1 MRSVTGRGAFLLAAA
16 LLSPIACRPQ
26 PSALEKPTAPRPKRG
41 DYTGRL
47 VDPSGFPYD
56 FSWRQEIS
64 ASYGAQHFQ
73 FSAVLQKSEDTVAI
87 VGLTPFGSRAF
98 LLTQRGQNVRFEKF
112 VDRDLKL
119 EPRSVLIDV
128 HRTFFRWLPGAPH
141 PDGTHQGRD
150 GGEDVTE
157 VWSGGKLVERV
168 FRDPHD
174 AADAPPI
181 RIVFHGGALPG
192 KVTRLVT
199 LTNGWYGYEL
209 VLKTVE
215 AHAL

>member
-1 MRSVTGRGAFLLAAA
+1 MLLFVAA
-16 LLSPIACRPQ
+16 CQ
-26 PSALEKPTAPRPKRG
+26 PAASAPEQPTAPAPKRG
-41 DYTGRL
+41 DYAGRL
-47 VDPSGFPYD
+47 VDPAAFPYD

-64 ASYGAQHFQ
+64 ARYGEQRFQ

-98 LLTQRGQNVRFEKF
+98 LLTQKGQDVHFEKF

-128 HRTFFRWLPGAPH
+128 HRTYFRWLPGAPL
-141 PDGTHQGRD
+141 PDGTHRGRD

-157 VWSGGKLVERV
+157 VWSDGKLVERV
-168 FRDPHD
+168 FRDPRD
-174 AADAPPI
+174 AADAPGI

-209 VLKTVE
+209 ILKTVE
-215 AHAL
+215 AYAL